1 MFSKIRHFI
10 HFYVLFFLSGGFRLY
25 QDPRPGDDN
34 TLNHYVNK
42 YDDDLKL
49 TFQQKQSR
57 LEGTVTADYGVVGHA
72 KSFDTLGQADMEPV
86 QTRNEDIHH
95 QNLPAGRR
103 WIDLTDFD
111 WADYVDSF
119 DKLKVL
125 EDPTNKY
132 VMAGNAAANRRKD
145 KTIIDAA
152 LGSARETTGY
162 GSSIVTSM
170 VALPAAQKVL
180 HGGTNI
186 TLAKIRTAKEILD
199 TAEAGSTEEGGE
211 RTLVITAN
219 QLNVLLGDSQ
229 LTSSDYNSIKA
240 LVDGNVNH
248 FLGFEWKRVQSLPK
262 TAGGVRSCVA
272 YAKEAMGLGVGET
285 VKTDV
290 SQRKDK
296 RGHPWQVYLMMSIG
310 AVRGID
316 AGVVEIQGQE

>member
-1 MFSKIRHFI
+1 MLSRFWHIIFS
-10 HFYVLFFLSGGFRLY
+10 FLCFLVTGGVKVY
-25 QDPRPGDDN
+25 HDPAPGNDN
-34 TLNHYVNK
+34 SVNHYVNK
-42 YDDDLKL
+42 FDDDMKL

-57 LEGTVTADYGVVGHA
+57 LEGTVLADYGIVGYA
-72 KSFDTLGQADMEPV
+72 KSFDTIGQAEMEAV

-95 QNLPAGRR
+95 LNVPAGRR

-132 VMAGNAAANRRKD
+132 VMAGTAAANRRKD
-145 KTIIDAA
+145 KVIIDAA

-162 GSSIVTSM
+162 GTGIVTTM
-170 VALPAAQKVL
+170 AALPAAQKVL
-180 HGGTNI
+180 HAGTNV

-199 TAEAGSTEEGGE
+199 AAEAGSSEEGGE
-211 RTLVITAN
+211 RTLAITAN

-229 LTSSDYNSIKA
+229 LTSSDYNSVKA
-240 LVDGNVNH
+240 LVDGNVNQ
-248 FLGFEWKRVQSLPK
+248 FLGFIWKRVQSLPK
-262 TAGGVRSCVA
+262 TAGGVRSCIA
-272 YAKEAMGLGVGET
+272 YAKEAMGLGVGEAT
-285 VKTDV
+285 NTDV

-296 RGHPWQVYLMMSIG
+296 RGLPWQVYIKMSMG
-310 AVRGID
+310 AVRGLD